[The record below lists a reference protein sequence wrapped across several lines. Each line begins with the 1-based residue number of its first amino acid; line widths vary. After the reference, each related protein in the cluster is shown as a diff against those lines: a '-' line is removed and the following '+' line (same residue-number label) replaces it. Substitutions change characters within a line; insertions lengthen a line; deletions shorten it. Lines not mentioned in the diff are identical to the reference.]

1 MCRLVTKML
10 GRRRQISAQL
20 AEYKRAATIDQS
32 TLGRFI
38 DNHDLT
44 RFQTLL
50 DSKNLPNP
58 DERLRFGRPAC
69 AAAWLLPTSWPPASL
84 EPAALLLVM
93 VSGKDLPTEQHRE
106 AVDALAC
113 CLAVYERRSTP
124 VCPTSLCCDFTS
136 VRPYYKVPA
145 HGVQLCIPNG

>member
-1 MCRLVTKML
+1 ML
-10 GRRRQISAQL
+10 GRCRQISAQL

-58 DERLRFGRPAC
+58 DERLRCGRPAC
-69 AAAWLLPTSWPPASL
+69 AAWLSPTKAGLLLRFTLLP
-84 EPAALLLVM
+84 
-93 VSGKDLPTEQHRE
+93 
-106 AVDALAC
+106 C
-113 CLAVYERRSTP
+113 C
-124 VCPTSLCCDFTS
+124 
-136 VRPYYKVPA
+136 
-145 HGVQLCIPNG
+145 